1 MFLNLSLYLHLN
13 LFNLRLLYVFFF
25 ITCFSFSQTNE
36 VLINQALQTAESQN
50 ITTQSQAIQALESAG
65 MSENQARQLA
75 RQKGVSYDQL
85 MNEYLSN
92 DRNLDTEVDKFDP
105 NASIL
110 EKSIINDTLNDTFCS
125 LNFCDSKG
133 EAI

>member
-36 VLINQALQTAESQN
+36 VLINQALQIAEYQN
-50 ITTQSQAIQALESAG
+50 ITTQSQAIQALESAR

-105 NASIL
+105 NTSIL
-110 EKSIINDTLNDTFCS
+110 EKSIINDTLNDNFCS

>member
-1 MFLNLSLYLHLN
+1 MFLNLYISLQLN
-13 LFNLRLLYVFFF
+13 LSYMRLLYIFFF

-105 NASIL
+105 NTSIL
-110 EKSIINDTLNDTFCS
+110 EKSIINDTLNDNFFS